1 MLCFLDEASRAFNEI
16 YHEIQMDGNA
26 FIEIYNHIN
35 DIEIQ
40 MNGK

>member
-1 MLCFLDEASRAFNEI
+1 MKKAAFNEI
-16 YHEIQMDGNA
+16 YHEIQMNGKC
-26 FIEIYNHIN
+26 FLEIYNHIN